1 MTPFTSTNDGSRA
14 NSSDRLD
21 KIGGL
26 ASTACAIHCL
36 IAPVLFLTLP
46 AFAEIWAHPA
56 SHALMAI
63 WVVPMALTVVIHG
76 YRKHRQKWVS
86 AAALVGIACILTGS
100 ALPYLPAD
108 SNTLTVNSLNVDS
121 LDVDSLDAVAMTTEE
136 SCDCCP
142 SLVTDQSGDM
152 SLHWPPAGIAT
163 VMGSGFMI
171 VSHWGNRRCSRRCC
185 ESESGICQNRV
196 S

>member
-1 MTPFTSTNDGSRA
+1 MTPSTSATDGSRS
-14 NSSDRLD
+14 NDSDRLD
-21 KIGGL
+21 QIGGL

-86 AAALVGIACILTGS
+86 VAALIGIACILAGS

-108 SNTLTVNSLNVDS
+108 SNKLAADSLDVDS
-121 LDVDSLDAVAMTTEE
+121 LDVDSLDVVSVEAEE
-136 SCDCCP
+136 PCDCCP
-142 SLVTDQSGDM
+142 SLVTDNSGEM

-163 VMGSGFMI
+163 VMGSGFLI
-171 VSHWGNRRCSRRCC
+171 VAHWGNRRCSKRCC
-185 ESESGICQNRV
+185 KNETGTCQNP

>member
-1 MTPFTSTNDGSRA
+1 MTPSTSTNDGSRP
-14 NSSDRLD
+14 NNSDRLD
-21 KIGGL
+21 RIGGL

-108 SNTLTVNSLNVDS
+108 SDTLTVDS
-121 LDVDSLDAVAMTTEE
+121 LDVDSLDAMAVTTEE

-142 SLVTDQSGDM
+142 SLVTDQSGGM

-163 VMGSGFMI
+163 VMGSGFLI
-171 VSHWGNRRCSRRCC
+171 VAHWGNRRCGRRCC
-185 ESESGICQNRV
+185 ESETGTCQNGA

>member
-1 MTPFTSTNDGSRA
+1 MTPSASTNDSSRP
-14 NSSDRLD
+14 NNSDRLD
-21 KIGGL
+21 RIGGL

-108 SNTLTVNSLNVDS
+108 SNTLTVDS
-121 LDVDSLDAVAMTTEE
+121 LDVDSVAMTTDG

-142 SLVTDQSGDM
+142 SLVTDQAGDM

-163 VMGSGFMI
+163 VMGSGFLI
-171 VSHWGNRRCSRRCC
+171 VAHWGNRRCGRRCC
-185 ESESGICQNRV
+185 ESATGTCQNGA

>member
-1 MTPFTSTNDGSRA
+1 MTPSTSTNDGSQS
-14 NSSDRLD
+14 NDSDRLD

-100 ALPYLPAD
+100 ALPYLPAGSD
-108 SNTLTVNSLNVDS
+108 TLTVDS
-121 LDVDSLDAVAMTTEE
+121 LDADSLDANSLDAVAMTTEE

-163 VMGSGFMI
+163 VMGSGFLI
-171 VSHWGNRRCSRRCC
+171 VAHWGNRRCGRRCC
-185 ESESGICQNRV
+185 ESETGTCQNRV

>member
-1 MTPFTSTNDGSRA
+1 MNNINPTESTNSTDAEERW
-14 NSSDRLD
+14 D
-21 KIGGL
+21 KIGGW
-26 ASTACAIHCL
+26 ASSACAVHCL
-36 IAPVLFLTLP
+36 ISPVLFLTLP

-86 AAALVGIACILTGS
+86 VAALIGIACILAGS

-108 SNTLTVNSLNVDS
+108 SNKLAADSLDVDS
-121 LDVDSLDAVAMTTEE
+121 LDVDSLDVVSVEAEE
-136 SCDCCP
+136 PCDCCP
-142 SLVTDQSGDM
+142 SLVTDNSGEM

-163 VMGSGFMI
+163 VMGSGFLI
-171 VSHWGNRRCSRRCC
+171 AAHWGNRRCSKRCC
-185 ESESGICQNRV
+185 KNETGTCQNP

>member
-1 MTPFTSTNDGSRA
+1 MNNINPTESTNSTDTEERW
-14 NSSDRLD
+14 D
-21 KIGGL
+21 KIGGW
-26 ASTACAIHCL
+26 ASSACAVHCL
-36 IAPVLFLTLP
+36 ISPVLFLTLP

-86 AAALVGIACILTGS
+86 VAALIGIACILAGS

-108 SNTLTVNSLNVDS
+108 SNKLAADS
-121 LDVDSLDAVAMTTEE
+121 LDVDSLDVVSVEAEE
-136 SCDCCP
+136 PCDCCP
-142 SLVTDQSGDM
+142 SLVTDNSGEM

-163 VMGSGFMI
+163 VMGSGFLI
-171 VSHWGNRRCSRRCC
+171 VAHWGNRRCGRRCC
-185 ESESGICQNRV
+185 ENETGACKNRV

>member
-1 MTPFTSTNDGSRA
+1 MTPSASTNDSSRP
-14 NSSDRLD
+14 NNSDRLD
-21 KIGGL
+21 RIGGL

-108 SNTLTVNSLNVDS
+108 SNTLTVDSLDVNS
-121 LDVDSLDAVAMTTEE
+121 LDVDSVAMTTDG

-163 VMGSGFMI
+163 VMGSGFLI
-171 VSHWGNRRCSRRCC
+171 VAHWGNRRCGRRCC
-185 ESESGICQNRV
+185 ESETGTCQNGA

>member
-1 MTPFTSTNDGSRA
+1 MTPSTSTNDGSQS
-14 NSSDRLD
+14 NDSDRLD

-100 ALPYLPAD
+100 ALPYLPAGSD
-108 SNTLTVNSLNVDS
+108 TLTVDS
-121 LDVDSLDAVAMTTEE
+121 LDADSLDADSLDAVAMTTEE

-163 VMGSGFMI
+163 VMGSGFLI
-171 VSHWGNRRCSRRCC
+171 VAHWGNRRCGRRCC
-185 ESESGICQNRV
+185 ESETGTCQNGV

>member
-1 MTPFTSTNDGSRA
+1 MTPSASTNDSSRP
-14 NSSDRLD
+14 NNSDRLD
-21 KIGGL
+21 RIGGL

-108 SNTLTVNSLNVDS
+108 SDTPTVDS
-121 LDVDSLDAVAMTTEE
+121 LDVNSLDVDSVAMATDG

-152 SLHWPPAGIAT
+152 SLYWPPAGIAT
-163 VMGSGFMI
+163 VMGSGFLI
-171 VSHWGNRRCSRRCC
+171 VAHWGNRRCGRRCC
-185 ESESGICQNRV
+185 ESETGTCQNGA

>member
-1 MTPFTSTNDGSRA
+1 MTPSTSTNDVSRS
-14 NSSDRLD
+14 NNSDRLD
-21 KIGGL
+21 RIGGL

-108 SNTLTVNSLNVDS
+108 SDTPTVDS
-121 LDVDSLDAVAMTTEE
+121 LDVNSPVVDSVAMATDE
-136 SCDCCP
+136 SCECCP

-152 SLHWPPAGIAT
+152 SLYWPPAGIAT
-163 VMGSGFMI
+163 IMGSGFLI
-171 VSHWGNRRCSRRCC
+171 AAHWGNRHCGRRCC
-185 ESESGICQNRV
+185 ENETGTCQNRA

>member
-1 MTPFTSTNDGSRA
+1 MTPSTSTNDGSQS
-14 NSSDRLD
+14 NDSDRLD

-100 ALPYLPAD
+100 ALPYLPAGSD
-108 SNTLTVNSLNVDS
+108 TLT
-121 LDVDSLDAVAMTTEE
+121 VDSLDAD
-136 SCDCCP
+136 S
-142 SLVTDQSGDM
+142 
-152 SLHWPPAGIAT
+152 
-163 VMGSGFMI
+163 
-171 VSHWGNRRCSRRCC
+171 
-185 ESESGICQNRV
+185 
-196 S
+196 